1 MAKQLNV
8 NLSFSADTS
17 KARAQLQDLQR
28 QLTNLVNMPS
38 SQLPISDNI
47 NEAVRSAAELKTH
60 LEAATN
66 VKTGNLDFAKLNQS
80 IGQSGKSLEQYAM
93 HLRSLGPAGQQ
104 AFLSLANSVASAE
117 IPIRRSNAALKEM
130 WTTLKN
136 TARWQLSSSILH
148 GFMGALQSAHGY
160 AKDLNK
166 SLNDIRIVTGQ
177 NVEEMAKFA
186 KEANK
191 AARALSATTTDY
203 TNASLIYYQQGL
215 DEQQVK
221 ERTEVTLKMANVT
234 RQSSV
239 DVSDQM
245 TAIWNNFYNGSKSLE
260 YYADVITALGA
271 ATASSSDEISE
282 GLNKFAA
289 VAETVGLSYEYA
301 ASALATVTSTT
312 RQSADIVGTA
322 FKTLFAR
329 IQGLNLG
336 ETLDDGTTLNKYSE
350 ALDKV
355 GIDIKD
361 LNGEI
366 KGMDQ
371 ILDEMG
377 AKWNTLGKD
386 QQIALAQTVAGVRQ
400 YTQLIALMDNW
411 DYFQENLGVANT
423 SAGALQSQA
432 DIYAES
438 WEAAGKRVKAAAQAI
453 YEDLIDD
460 EFFIDL
466 LNKVEK
472 ILGFVDN
479 LIDGFGGLKGVL
491 MVVSTLMTKIFAQ
504 QMSQGITNMAY
515 NLQMAT
521 KAGRQKVQA
530 QRISTLNNMV
540 GMLPENE
547 DYTGKVEETR
557 IATMRE
563 TIDLQAA
570 LTEKAERMSQLELTT
585 NQYLLDRVKILSE
598 QSITAAQGVEQ
609 AEARQSAT
617 IEKAQSQIAA
627 NYMANNKDTSNAVQG
642 TKTAMSSLA
651 DRQKDIKNLSLIET
665 TLLKVKKQSQL
676 TDKEITDLQKSFGE
690 LGTNSAKQ
698 LKPIFEQL
706 QAVDK
711 ESEDWEATLDNL
723 QIALNLLYGEQ
734 KKMLTSPNG
743 KVGIDSN
750 TADEMIANAHN
761 IANANN
767 VAQQANE
774 DFAKGTSTLE
784 EGIRNASGAQATW
797 ADGLVAYAGAVS
809 AVTGAIQSV
818 IGLIDVWNDK
828 DMTFGEKMLTTFSTL
843 AMIIPMLITSIGS
856 LNVQQMASFTASL
869 AQALGFK
876 GTAAAAE
883 LAAAGTAT
891 FGTVLYTV
899 LWPLGLITAALLVI
913 VGIFYL
919 FSQANAEVKTAVDYA
934 AEALAEQEQVVSEL
948 NETLT
953 ATKTAL
959 NDVKSLLEEY
969 YDLDSAFDNLVEG
982 SYEWLETLQKQ
993 NEVINELLEKYPE
1006 LLDMGAIG
1014 LKDGRYQILDEGLV
1028 NQYVLGVAT
1037 LDSLVA
1043 EMAKAAAE
1051 KDLRDR
1057 QIDYNKAREWQLSQE
1072 NYGSEKWMD
1081 APSLVGSTKE
1091 SDNFQDPYQR
1101 VIVRASD
1108 NSQFVVDADIKNSA
1122 LPFDPNEQQYITVQ
1136 KAWRNVQ
1143 SLMMNRL
1150 YKNAELTTEE
1160 LISDITNEL
1169 GYHED
1174 FVRPLVE
1181 GMYAYQET
1189 YIKEIKRINDYEI
1202 LQRRQA
1208 TQEYLAKYQQLAT
1221 SLLFHQKGFADLNNL
1236 QQSAAA
1242 VLGRDILTR
1251 NVNKYSLTTYDYA
1264 KNDEL
1269 STDVVT
1275 LWANTLGLSELN
1287 DWHFNTAA
1295 GGKKVA
1301 GGDDPILDA
1310 GDFFRDSQLGS
1321 AFLKM
1326 YLEDSGFENVILNDE
1341 TVTDRTPTKLT
1352 YKDGDTEKEIS
1363 YASIFEYIGNK
1374 AAYEATSKDFADLIA
1389 SMDNYSN
1396 AVLAGIAGDVSSLSP
1411 EEIDQIANQ
1420 QSNDTY
1426 KLDTTSKAYKDAE
1439 AAAGFAQYDAT
1450 KTELDEEDWKIAKA
1464 TWQEG
1469 LVQSI
1474 NAYDAALARTKQL
1487 QEEMATGN
1495 AKIAQAAEAYD
1506 LDAEAVQN
1514 YAKSLYSLNKAQ
1526 GVTYEQAADLAIAN
1540 ARLAKGLSSL
1550 TDCWED
1556 SKKAMESYSKDS
1568 YEYFEAMAEVQS
1580 ALTDVFGVEVS
1591 AEFIEKYKEDID
1603 TLVKGGEE
1611 AEEVFQKLENAA
1623 AKDYVASL
1631 AIDDRYKTQFNQL
1644 LDDLT
1649 MLENNSNFTIGFEG
1663 QIDQSYID
1671 SLNALLESGALT
1683 TDQIQSMF
1691 NSIGWAPDIYFDE
1704 IPHTSE
1710 AINQTFTG
1718 SKDDVLSGGGTETW
1732 ERIVTTSYTRVPRI
1746 GDSAK
1751 AIPKSASSVKTRN
1764 AGSGGGGGGKKEKK
1778 NLEDEKERYYEIEQ
1792 ALGTIANKLDK
1803 VGTAK
1808 ERAFGKAKSDLIK
1821 QEIDLL
1827 DQEIAKTE
1835 ELLDEIAKYAE
1846 TDMANLATFG
1856 FTFDENNN
1864 ITNYDEIMAQEIARY
1879 NAAID
1884 SGDEAA
1890 IASAETRWELLQNYL
1905 NQFEETMDKWD
1916 AETLK
1921 SMEKKN
1927 QKYQKLFEDVTYS
1940 IQVDLDIDEDKL
1952 KLLDHALTMLED
1964 QAFSTAEA
1972 IALMGDQTAATLS
1985 QAQTY
1990 SEGITNLLKLHNVDE
2005 NTMAGLMNGSISIE
2019 DLKDEYGFSD
2029 EDIAKLREYRDGLLA
2044 TNEKLAELRNT
2055 VQEQVME
2062 SFREWNEEMDRGIQ
2076 KIEYLGGVLE
2086 SYKNIVDLVGKF
2098 HLGLDDEFMANLSKA
2113 QVTNANDNLRA
2124 NKAKYDA
2131 AVEARKNAELELAN
2145 ARERGDEES
2154 IKRWEKTIKQ
2164 LDEEVQGAHQ
2174 NMMGSW
2180 EAALEAASNAFEEAV
2195 ERTIATFEEAISG
2208 TFGSLEAL
2216 QAAFDQQTE
2225 ITERYVDDYKKIYE
2239 LSKLNRDIINSI
2251 DETDNVKAKRALRD
2265 LQEEINELQESNTQM
2280 SQYDLD
2286 HLRKK
2291 YELRLAEIALE
2302 EAQNAKTQVRM
2313 RKDSE
2318 GNYSYVFTADENE
2331 VEKARQNYEDK
2342 LYEMQ
2347 ELNTAYIRE
2356 MQANIL
2362 QSEIELANALRAL
2375 DRSKFASDADY
2386 YAEVQRLTDYYTGQR
2401 NYNLDELNKGITNN
2415 RETYNEDWRS
2425 YSDLTGYKISAD
2437 EQYLDSFNET
2447 VYAQLTGYQSIEDA
2461 QARFA
2466 DATNMMVESLK
2477 EAYVDW
2483 QAAVKLIMET
2493 AGTSVEDFAK
2503 DAGDAIGKI
2512 SEDSSEAAGDVEEMA
2527 KDFEEAFKKVLGA
2540 VTQWQTDYSTAIT
2553 AAITANTNMATSCTS
2568 LIEMLSGL
2576 NGGLDVTTQ
2585 KFAATA
2591 AQVEEAAK
2599 RIQQA
2604 CDDAAN
2610 TAGGDTTKKTT
2621 PPPEDPPEDP
2631 PKDPPKSKPK
2641 TMSGYAYSY
2650 GGKLYGPF
2658 ITEKAAAQKAW
2669 DTYKNKNID
2678 IVGIIYEKG
2687 KDLNSGLT
2695 AQTLLGQVEDFI
2707 NTGNKTN
2714 ANGGGGGGS
2723 SYDPLTVMAK
2733 YDTGGYT
2740 GSWGSSGR
2748 MAMLHQKELVLNA
2761 QDTENMLK
2769 TVDMVR
2775 NIVRVIDLNAGSHSG
2790 GLGYIGAAYNGHNAQ
2805 VIEQDVTIHAE
2816 FPNAVNHTEIEMAF
2830 DNLINHASQFAN
2842 RIKK

>member
-38 SQLPISDNI
+38 SQLPIGDNI

-60 LEAATN
+60 LEAAVN

-93 HLRSLGPAGQQ
+93 HLRSLGPTGQQ

-117 IPIRRSNAALKEM
+117 IPIRRSNAALREM

-166 SLNDIRIVTGQ
+166 SLNDIRIVTGHSA
-177 NVEEMAKFA
+177 EEMAKFA

-312 RQSADIVGTA
+312 RQSADVVGTA

-432 DIYAES
+432 EIYAEG

-472 ILGFVDN
+472 ILGFIDN

-491 MVVSTLMTKIFAQ
+491 MVISTLMTKIFAQ

-515 NLQMAT
+515 NLQMST

-563 TIDLQAA
+563 TIDLQAS

-598 QSITAAQGVEQ
+598 QSISAAQGVEQ

-627 NYMANNKDTSNAVQG
+627 NYMADHKDTSNAVQG

-665 TLLKVKKQSQL
+665 TLLKVKKQSKL

-706 QAVDK
+706 QAIDK
-711 ESEDWEATLDNL
+711 ESEDWEATVDNL

-743 KVGIDSN
+743 KIGIDSN
-750 TADEMIANAHN
+750 TADEMITNAHN

-774 DFAKGTSTLE
+774 DFAKGASTLE
-784 EGIRNASGAQATW
+784 EGIKNASGAQATW
-797 ADGLVAYAGAVS
+797 ADGLVAYAGAIS

-818 IGLIDVWNDK
+818 VGLIDVWNDK
-828 DMTFGEKMLTTFSTL
+828 DMSFGEKMLTTFSTL
-843 AMIIPMLITSIGS
+843 AMIIPMLITSIGR

-899 LWPLGLITAALLVI
+899 LWPLGLITAALLLI

-919 FSQANAEVKTAVDYA
+919 FSKANAEVKTAVDYA
-934 AEALAEQEQVVSEL
+934 TEALADQEKVVNEL
-948 NETLT
+948 NETLS

-959 NDVKSLLEEY
+959 SDVKSLLEEY

-993 NEVINELLEKYPE
+993 NEVINELLKKYPE
-1006 LLDMGAIG
+1006 LLNMGAIG

-1043 EMAKAAAE
+1043 QMAVAAAE

-1101 VIVRASD
+1101 VIIRASD
-1108 NSQFVVDADIKNSA
+1108 NSQFVVDADIHNSA
-1122 LPFDPNEQQYITVQ
+1122 LPFNPNEQQYITVQ
-1136 KAWRNVQ
+1136 KAWRDVQ
-1143 SLMMNRL
+1143 SLMMNSL

-1160 LISDITNEL
+1160 LISNITNEL

-1181 GMYAYQET
+1181 GMYTYQET

-1221 SLLFHQKGFADLNNL
+1221 SLLFHQKGFGDLNNL

-1275 LWANTLGLSELN
+1275 SWANMLGLSELN
-1287 DWHFNTAA
+1287 DWHFNTAS

-1321 AFLKM
+1321 EFLKM
-1326 YLEDSGFENVILNDE
+1326 YLEDSGLENVILNDE

-1420 QSNDTY
+1420 QPDDTY

-1450 KTELDEEDWKIAKA
+1450 KTDLSEEDWNIAKA
-1464 TWQEG
+1464 TWQED

-1506 LDAEAVQN
+1506 LDAEAVEN
-1514 YAKSLYSLNKAQ
+1514 YAKSLYNLNKAQ
-1526 GVTYEQAADLAIAN
+1526 GITYEQAANLAIAN
-1540 ARLAKGLSSL
+1540 ARLSKGLSAL
-1550 TDCWED
+1550 TDCWD
-1556 SKKAMESYSKDS
+1556 DAKKVMNTYTKDS
-1568 YEYFEAMAEVQS
+1568 YEYFEAIAEVQA
-1580 ALTDVFGVEVS
+1580 ALSDVFGIEVS
-1591 AEFIEKYKEDID
+1591 ADFVEKYKEDID

-1611 AEEVFQKLENAA
+1611 AEAVFQKLETAA
-1623 AKDYVASL
+1623 GKDYVASL
-1631 AIDDRYKTQFNQL
+1631 AIDDKYKTQFNQL

-1663 QIDQSYID
+1663 QINQSYID
-1671 SLNALLESGALT
+1671 SLNNLLSSGALT
-1683 TDQIQSMF
+1683 VDQIQGMF
-1691 NSIGWAPDIYFDE
+1691 NSIGWDPDISYKE
-1704 IPHTSE
+1704 QSHSSE
-1710 AINQTFTG
+1710 AINQIFTG
-1718 SKDDVLSGGGTETW
+1718 DTKAEVMGGVGESW
-1732 ERIVTTSYTRVPRI
+1732 ERIVTTSTTQVPVI
-1746 GDSAK
+1746 GNSAK
-1751 AIPKSASSVKTRN
+1751 AIPKSASSVTTRN
-1764 AGSGGGGGGKKEKK
+1764 TGSGGGGSKKEKK
-1778 NLEDEKERYYEIEQ
+1778 NLDTEKERYYEIEQ

-1803 VGTAK
+1803 VGAAK

-1821 QEIDLL
+1821 QEIALL
-1827 DQEIAKTE
+1827 DEEIAKQQ
-1835 ELLDEIAKYAE
+1835 ELLDEIAKHAE
-1846 TDMANLATFG
+1846 TDMANLAAFG

-1864 ITNYDEIMAQEIARY
+1864 ITNYDEIIAQEIARY

-1890 IASAETRWELLQNYL
+1890 IAAAEERWRLLQEYL
-1905 NQFEETMDKWD
+1905 KQFEETMDKWD
-1916 AETLK
+1916 EETLK
-1921 SMEKKN
+1921 EMQKK
-1927 QKYQKLFEDVTYS
+1927 YERYAKLFEDLTYS
-1940 IQVDLDIDEDKL
+1940 IQVKLDIDEDKL
-1952 KLLDHALTMLED
+1952 KLLDHALAMLEH
-1964 QAFSTAEA
+1964 QSFSTAEA
-1972 IALMGDQTAATLS
+1972 IALMGDKTAAVLS
-1985 QAQTY
+1985 QIKTY
-1990 SEGITNLLKLHNVDE
+1990 SEGITGLLSLHNIDE
-2005 NTMAGLMNGSISIE
+2005 DTLAGLMDGSISLE
-2019 DLKDEYGFSD
+2019 ELQDEYGFSD

-2044 TNEKLAELRNT
+2044 ANEKLAELRNT
-2055 VQEQVME
+2055 VQEKVME
-2062 SFREWNEEMDRGIQ
+2062 SFQEWNEEMDRGIA

-2086 SYKNIVDLVGKF
+2086 SYKNIVDLVGKS
-2098 HLGLDDEFMANLSKA
+2098 HLGLDDEFMKNMSKA
-2113 QVTNANDNLRA
+2113 QVANANDNLRA

-2131 AVEARKNAELELAN
+2131 AVKARENAELELAK

-2154 IKRWEKTIKQ
+2154 VKQWEKTLKR

-2174 NMMGSW
+2174 DMMSSW
-2180 EAALEAASNAFEEAV
+2180 ETALEAASNAFEEAV
-2195 ERTIATFEEAISG
+2195 ERTITTFEEAISG
-2208 TFGSLEAL
+2208 TFGSLEDL

-2437 EQYLDSFNET
+2437 QQYLDSFNET

-2466 DATNMMVESLK
+2466 DATHIMVESLK
-2477 EAYVDW
+2477 QAYVDW

-2493 AGTSVEDFAK
+2493 AGTSVENFAK

-2527 KDFEEAFKKVLGA
+2527 KDFEEAFKKVLDS
-2540 VTQWQTDYSTAIT
+2540 VTQWQIDYSEAIT
-2553 AAITANTNMATSCTS
+2553 AAIEANTAMATSCTS

-2591 AQVEEAAK
+2591 AQIEDAAK

-2610 TAGGDTTKKTT
+2610 VSNTTNKTT
-2621 PPPEDPPEDP
+2621 PPPKDPPDDP
-2631 PKDPPKSKPK
+2631 PKDLPKTEPK

-2658 ITEKAAAQKAW
+2658 ITEKVAAQKAW

-2678 IVGIIYEKG
+2678 IVGIVYEKG

-2695 AQTLLGQVEDFI
+2695 AQTLLGQVKDFI

-2790 GLGYIGAAYNGHNAQ
+2790 GLGYIGATYSGHNAQ
-2805 VIEQDVTIHAE
+2805 VIEQEVTIHAE